1 MGFRIGSAFILI
13 GVIALT
19 VYLLGFSIGQSE
31 SVLLLAGLVLSLAG
45 LIIHRASAAR
55 SKRRSTR
62 FQSVRRLIGGEQEEE
77 QP

>member
-1 MGFRIGSAFILI
+1 VGFRIGSAFILI

-31 SVLLLAGLVLSLAG
+31 SGLLLTGLVLSLAG
-45 LIIHRASAAR
+45 LIIHRSSAAR

-62 FQSVRRLIGGEQEEE
+62 FQSVRRLMGGEQEEE
-77 QP
+77 RP